1 MHAFEAHAT
10 EADLDELRAR
20 LAAARLPEPHPVA
33 AHTTPLPRRPPGPRR
48 RATSPRAPSPHRG
61 NNPLP
66 QTTRCRAAVRASL
79 PARGR
84 AASSTAHCRATAH
97 RRVAAPR
104 RRR

>member
-66 QTTRCRAAVRASL
+66 QNNPLPRCRARLATGPRPRRQLYRAL
-79 PARGR
+79 PRYR
-84 AASSTAHCRATAH
+84 AP
-97 RRVAAPR
+97 PR